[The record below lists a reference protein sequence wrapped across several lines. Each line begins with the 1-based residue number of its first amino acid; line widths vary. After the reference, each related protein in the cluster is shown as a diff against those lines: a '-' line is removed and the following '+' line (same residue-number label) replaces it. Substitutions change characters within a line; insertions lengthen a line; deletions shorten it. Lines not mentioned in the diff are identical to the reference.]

1 MPKKTYMNLFGQPD
15 EIDISLVES
24 WIDDIPQITDAEN
37 NTLIIISAFT
47 AFTEIE
53 VKVTVFQMKHNKAPD
68 VDAFPA

>member
-37 NTLIIISAFT
+37 DTLIIIT

-53 VKVTVFQMKHNKAPD
+53 VKVTIFQMEHNKTPE
-68 VDAFPA
+68 VNGFPA